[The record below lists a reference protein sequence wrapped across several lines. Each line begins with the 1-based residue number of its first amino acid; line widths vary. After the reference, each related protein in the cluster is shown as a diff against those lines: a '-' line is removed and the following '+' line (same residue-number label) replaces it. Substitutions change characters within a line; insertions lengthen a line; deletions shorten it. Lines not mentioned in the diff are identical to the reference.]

1 MLTLYKLSVEARKQS
16 WVLKD
21 AILPTLLNRYNPT
34 LDRKLRPR
42 TDPLKARRLSF
53 TARELEGTLRPVPI
67 VTYVCPYSG
76 SVSSMETPSLGLPSI
91 CAGTDVDTDV
101 NVPWWTFTSIGY
113 PFAFEEPF
121 SHVVEERPAFLDDLR
136 CILPNGTV
144 GKGDD
149 GKSLEAFNRA
159 NQSHDP
165 VPDWANGYLQL
176 VSESSSIDFES
187 LDAGHDC
194 EGTVLFILS
203 GDNAQGAKENENVA
217 SFSSYVYILFKINF
231 KSLTYRYA
239 PSTISNR

>member
-1 MLTLYKLSVEARKQS
+1 
-16 WVLKD
+16 
-21 AILPTLLNRYNPT
+21 
-34 LDRKLRPR
+34 
-42 TDPLKARRLSF
+42 
-53 TARELEGTLRPVPI
+53 
-67 VTYVCPYSG
+67 
-76 SVSSMETPSLGLPSI
+76 METPSLGLPSI

-176 VSESSSIDFES
+176 VSESVSESDLAAWRSIRAFNDLKS
-187 LDAGHDC
+187 MTRLKYSHRRLRISDLHKQRRPLD
-194 EGTVLFILS
+194 
-203 GDNAQGAKENENVA
+203 
-217 SFSSYVYILFKINF
+217 
-231 KSLTYRYA
+231 
-239 PSTISNR
+239 